1 MPTTLLDGPH
11 HQVWT
16 DHADWVGMTR
26 LLFPVSVAAAAL
38 ASACTPSASLKI
50 SVDLGGFNLDSEVRA
65 FEDAACHDA
74 ADPAC
79 AVLSA
84 LSGVPWSVDAGPAE
98 RPALPEAFAATIAVP
113 AFDDEVDVSEWYVD
127 VSQRRIDEALGPCE
141 AEADNDVAAAGC
153 SFGRRRR
160 VELGDINAGTLDPT
174 LMADAVIE
182 RAVVVRDE
190 NDSLELPPFELFV
203 GHEGEGPALLARSE
217 PFDIGG
223 VAVLETDADAMV
235 MLAEAMAGDGGFV
248 EMGTVDDAVPGLVLA
263 EDGTLR
269 RPGGAMRLSLVMHL
283 RVPLTSLAGA
293 LQAP

>member
-1 MPTTLLDGPH
+1 
-11 HQVWT
+11 
-16 DHADWVGMTR
+16 MTR

-38 ASACTPSASLKI
+38 SAACMPSASLKI
-50 SVDLGGFNLDSEVRA
+50 SVDLGGFNLDAEVRA

-74 ADPAC
+74 AGPDC

-84 LSGVPWSVDAGPAE
+84 LSGVPWSVDDGPAE
-98 RPALPEAFAATIAVP
+98 RPSLPAAIAATVAVP
-113 AFDDEVDVSEWYVD
+113 ALDEVDVAGWYID
-127 VSQRRIDEALGPCE
+127 VSRQRIDEALGPC
-141 AEADNDVAAAGC
+141 AADADSDVVAAGC

-160 VELGDINAGTLDPT
+160 VELNDLGARTFDPT
-174 LMADAVIE
+174 LLADAVIE

-203 GHEGEGPALLARSE
+203 GHEGEVPALLARSE

-223 VAVLETDADAMV
+223 VAVLQTDADAMI
-235 MLAEAMAGDGGFV
+235 MLAGAMAGDGSFV

-263 EDGTLR
+263 QDGTLR

-283 RVPLTSLAGA
+283 RVPLAALAEA
-293 LQAP
+293 LQSP